1 MVLEVKFG
9 QRPVLGLVFS
19 EVNENLVVEANK
31 AYVNLLKERK
41 ELFFQK
47 KKGMAV
53 CFMCYVTFYWVRY
66 SKTLVR
72 S

>member
-47 KKGMAV
+47 KKGWLFVSCVM
-53 CFMCYVTFYWVRY
+53 YL
-66 SKTLVR
+66 SIG
-72 S
+72 

>member
-47 KKGMAV
+47 KKRDGCLFHVLCIFLLGEMLKN
-53 CFMCYVTFYWVRY
+53 T
-66 SKTLVR
+66 S
-72 S
+72 